1 MLLLCISISIFGTNL
16 YNMIFKSHKGIQ
28 TILGRYS
35 SGGVC
40 GYLAIQALRM
50 HLAGMQILSGG

>member
-1 MLLLCISISIFGTNL
+1 
-16 YNMIFKSHKGIQ
+16 MICKSHKGIQ